1 MGIHIQAEKGQIAE
15 TVLLPGDPQRAKYLA
30 DNYLEDAV
38 CYNNIRGM
46 LGYTGYFKG
55 QRVSVQ
61 GTGMGIPSIA
71 IYATELMDF
80 YGCQN
85 LIRIGTCGA
94 IQPYLKLGD
103 VILAITASTASNFNR
118 VLFRNMEY
126 AAPANFDL
134 LRNAYETSVKLG
146 LKTHVGPVFTTDAFF
161 VDDLMGEYA
170 IWQKY
175 GILAVEMETT
185 ALYSIAAKY
194 ERKALSLLTVSDQLV
209 REERCTAEER
219 LTSFTNM
226 MEIALNAVKSL

>member
-1 MGIHIQAEKGQIAE
+1 MGIHIQAKPGEIAE
-15 TVLLPGDPQRAKYLA
+15 TVLLPGDPLRAKYLA
-30 DNYLEDAV
+30 DNYLDEAI

-46 LGYTGYFKG
+46 LGYTGFYKG

-94 IQPYLKLGD
+94 IQPYLKLRD
-103 VILAITASTASNFNR
+103 VILAITASTDSNFNR
-118 VLFRNMEY
+118 ILFRNMEY
-126 AAPANFDL
+126 AASAHFDL
-134 LRNAYETSVKLG
+134 LRKAWEASRQLG
-146 LKTHVGPVFTTDAFF
+146 LTTHVGPVFTTDAFF

-185 ALYSIAAKY
+185 ALYSIAAKFG
-194 ERKALSLLTVSDQLV
+194 RKALSLLTVSDQLIT
-209 REERCTAEER
+209 EERCTADER

-226 MEIALNAVKSL
+226 MEIALTAVKTL

>member
-1 MGIHIQAEKGQIAE
+1 MGIHIQADKGQIAE

-30 DNYLEDAV
+30 DNYLDDAV

-46 LGYTGYFKG
+46 LGYTGFYKG

-80 YGCQN
+80 YGCKN

-94 IQPYLKLGD
+94 IQPYLKLRD
-103 VILAITASTASNFNR
+103 VILAITASTDSNFNR
-118 VLFRNMEY
+118 VLFKNLEY
-126 AAPANFDL
+126 APPADYHL
-134 LRNAYETSVKLG
+134 LSKAYEASENLG
-146 LKTHVGPVFTTDAFF
+146 LNTYVGPVFTTDAFF
-161 VDDLMGEYA
+161 VDDLKGEYA

-185 ALYSIAAKY
+185 ALYSIAAKFG
-194 ERKALSLLTVSDQLV
+194 RRALSLLTVSDQLIT
-209 REERCTAEER
+209 EERCTAEER

-226 MEIALNAVKSL
+226 MEIALSAVKVL

>member
-1 MGIHIQAEKGQIAE
+1 MGIHIQAEPGQIAE
-15 TVLLPGDPQRAKYLA
+15 TVLLPGDPLRAKYLA
-30 DNYLEDAV
+30 DHYLDEAV

-94 IQPYLKLGD
+94 IQPYLNLRD
-103 VILAITASTASNFNR
+103 VVLAITASTDSNFNR
-118 VLFRNMEY
+118 VLFRNMEF
-126 AAPANFDL
+126 APSANFGL
-134 LRNAYETSVKLG
+134 LTKAYDASVDLG
-146 LKTHVGPVFTTDAFF
+146 LETYVGPVFTTDAFF

-194 ERKALSLLTVSDQLV
+194 GRKALSLLTVSDQLITG
-209 REERCTAEER
+209 ERCTAEER
-219 LTSFTNM
+219 LTSFTSM
-226 MEIALNAVKSL
+226 MEIALSAVRTL

>member
-1 MGIHIQAEKGQIAE
+1 MGIHIQAEAGQIAE
-15 TVLLPGDPQRAKYLA
+15 TVLLPGDPLRAKYLA
-30 DNYLEDAV
+30 DHYLDNAV
-38 CYNNIRGM
+38 CYNDIRGM

-71 IYATELMDF
+71 IYATELMNF

-103 VILAITASTASNFNR
+103 VVLAITASTDSNFNR
-118 VLFRNMEY
+118 VLFRNMEF
-126 AAPANFDL
+126 APSANFGL
-134 LRNAYETSVKLG
+134 LKKAYDASVNLG
-146 LKTHVGPVFTTDAFF
+146 LETHVGPVFTTDAFF
-161 VDDLMGEYA
+161 VDDFMGEYA

-194 ERKALSLLTVSDQLV
+194 GRKALSLLTVSDQLIT
-209 REERCTAEER
+209 EERCTAEER

-226 MEIALNAVKSL
+226 MEIALAAVKAL